1 MRVAIDPDGDVL
13 LVVGNGESEVSL
25 QVSSK
30 VLSVA
35 SKMMFKTM
43 FFGQFKEAVEL
54 ANRYE
59 PSTIRTVPTDTD

>member
-35 SKMMFKTM
+35 SKMFKTM

-59 PSTIRTVPTDTD
+59 PSTFRTVPTDTD

>member
-1 MRVAIDPDGDVL
+1 MKVAIDPDGDVL
-13 LVVGNGESEVSL
+13 LVVGSNKSQVSL

-35 SKMMFKTM
+35 SKMFKTM

-54 ANRYE
+54 ANRYAH
-59 PSTIRTVPTDTD
+59 SMVQTSVY